1 MNKTTNAA
9 GAILLAGSLAAAN
22 LHAQDLSYDFIEFR
36 YAETEIE
43 VDGFPDVDGD
53 GYQLGGSFSL
63 SPDAHVFVD
72 YERLD
77 FDESVEASGFEVG
90 LGYQVPVG
98 RRTDLIL
105 SIAYVDAEVET
116 PFADFSDDGYA
127 VAAGFRGLLSDSIE
141 LRGSA
146 NYVDLDRSG
155 DDTALELGADFYL
168 NESFSVGPELIVT
181 DETTTWTL
189 GARFYF

>member
-1 MNKTTNAA
+1 MTKTTHAA
-9 GAILLAGSLAAAN
+9 GALLLAGSLAAHT
-22 LHAQDLSYDFIEFR
+22 LPAQEPSYDFIEFR

-72 YERLD
+72 YENLE
-77 FDESVEASGFEVG
+77 FDENVEASGYEIG
-90 LGYQVPVG
+90 LGYQIPVG
-98 RRTDLIL
+98 RSTDLIM

-116 PFADFSDDGYA
+116 PFADFNDDGYA
-127 VAAGFRGLLSDSIE
+127 LGAGFRGFLSESIE
-141 LRGSA
+141 LRGGA

-155 DDTALELGADFYL
+155 DDTSLELGADFYL